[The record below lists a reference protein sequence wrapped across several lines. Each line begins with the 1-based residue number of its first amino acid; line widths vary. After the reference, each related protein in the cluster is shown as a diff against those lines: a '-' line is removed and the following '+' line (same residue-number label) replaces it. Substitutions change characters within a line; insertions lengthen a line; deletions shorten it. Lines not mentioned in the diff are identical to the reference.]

1 MKNHIHILARAV
13 LLGATALALR
23 AAAPSLDT
31 SWLPARPEVLTY
43 RSTSPQGSGLYQ
55 LSLVRKADGVEH
67 YINIITPNFT
77 KSVFGTMSPA
87 LGFRSSRSRIYVHG
101 QVGLATDCDRS
112 DGQIK
117 IATTIAPYGQVQKA
131 DLAATAS
138 DTVIDFSQTPLVPR
152 SLTLA
157 PGESAM
163 FSSVNPR
170 ENRLVPLKIKCL
182 AEETVQGIACR
193 KFELHDYEGASFYW
207 VEKDGARRI
216 IRVEQ
221 PETTRVTELML

>member
-1 MKNHIHILARAV
+1 MKKHLQLLARAV

-23 AAAPSLDT
+23 AAAPQLDT

-55 LSLVRKADGVEH
+55 LSLLRQPDGVEH

-87 LGFRSSRSRIYVHG
+87 LVFRASRSRIYVHG

-112 DGQIK
+112 GAQIK
-117 IATTIAPYGQVQKA
+117 LATTISPYGQVQNA
-131 DLAATAS
+131 DLAAAAG

-152 SLTLA
+152 SLTLE
-157 PGESAM
+157 PGASAT
-163 FSSVNPR
+163 FPSVNPR
-170 ENRLVPLKIKCL
+170 ENSLVPLTIKCL

-193 KFELHDYEGASFYW
+193 KFELHDYEGTSFYW
-207 VEKDGARRI
+207 VEKAGARRI
-216 IRVEQ
+216 IRIEQ
-221 PETTRVTELML
+221 PETARVTELML